1 MINWA
6 GSRVSVNRRAVLDA
20 FVATPCDGKR
30 VAVLGDMFELGAD
43 SAEMHRR
50 VFDHAMKLGIP
61 LVIGVGE
68 QSSQC
73 LCHLAYKTFA
83 PLKKKFRLDVS
94 SGDLVLL
101 KASHSMNLSSLL
113 ER

>member
-1 MINWA
+1 MPVMLTWA
-6 GSRVSVNRRAVLDA
+6 FGL
-20 FVATPCDGKR
+20 
-30 VAVLGDMFELGAD
+30 LELGPAA
-43 SAEMHRR
+43 AEMHRR

-68 QSSQC
+68 ESSKC
-73 LCHLAYKTFA
+73 ICHLAYKTLA

-113 ER
+113 EN